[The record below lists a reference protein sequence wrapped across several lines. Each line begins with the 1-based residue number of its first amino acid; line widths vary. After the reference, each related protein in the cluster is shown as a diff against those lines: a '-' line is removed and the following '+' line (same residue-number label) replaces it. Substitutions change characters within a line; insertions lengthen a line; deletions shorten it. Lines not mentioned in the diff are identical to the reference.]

1 MCCERPAAVRYLL
14 PLLIMGGCFG
24 VAQAAFLAAVAKGE
38 KTSSLVT
45 PKRATELLG
54 TMLGGYNISPLV
66 DLLDDEELGAVAADQ
81 LKKVLLMFDAF
92 YDVEEKHKVRD
103 PPSSYPPMCPLPS

>member
-1 MCCERPAAVRYLL
+1 ML

-103 PPSSYPPMCPLPS
+103 PPSSYPTLCPLPS